1 MPGKR
6 NKQINEKHTRKLSQ
20 CNALSIYSFIGTIS
34 KKLALMDRKEK
45 IDFSLF
51 YKLGGGRGEFIFPVI
66 VAEKWTN

>member
-6 NKQINEKHTRKLSQ
+6 NKQIKEKHTRKLSP

-34 KKLALMDRKEK
+34 KKLALMDTKEK

-51 YKLGGGRGEFIFPVI
+51 YKLGGRGEFIFPVI